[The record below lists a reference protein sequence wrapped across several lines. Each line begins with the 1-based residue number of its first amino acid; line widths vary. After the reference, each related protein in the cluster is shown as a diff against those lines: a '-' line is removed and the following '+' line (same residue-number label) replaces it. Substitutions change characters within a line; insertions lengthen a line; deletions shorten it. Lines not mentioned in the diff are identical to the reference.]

1 MEDAE
6 GRRTPP
12 PRQMRRAGPAT
23 PSSAARA
30 RAFREADRNTRR
42 VRLLRKAVPL
52 IALGGVVVMIGLA
65 FFNPFRPKEVEVDI
79 GALTVSGDQLTMEM
93 PRLTGFNKR
102 NEAYN
107 VTAASAS
114 QKLTAPGEIDLKD
127 LDAVITMADKQTATL
142 KAASGQFN
150 SSTEML
156 TLTEKVSVGST
167 RGYNATMQNA
177 TVDFKAGQ
185 VTSQGN
191 VTLKLENGLIEAKNL
206 KIIDGGDRILFEG
219 GVSTRFETRAVANP
233 PEGLPPP
240 DATLPAQGDTP

>member
-1 MEDAE
+1 MDEAK
-6 GRRTPP
+6 GRRTLQPRPP
-12 PRQMRRAGPAT
+12 RRAGPAMAS
-23 PSSAARA
+23 PASRA
-30 RAFREADRNTRR
+30 QAFREADRNTRR

-52 IALGGVVVMIGLA
+52 IALSGVAVMIGLA

-79 GALTVSGDQLTMEM
+79 GALTVSGDQLTMEL

-127 LDAVITMADKQTATL
+127 LNAIITMADKETATL

-156 TLTEKVSVGST
+156 TLTEQVSVGST

-185 VTSQGN
+185 VTSQGD
-191 VTLKLENGLIEAKNL
+191 VTLNLENGLIQAKNL

-219 GVSTRFETRAVANP
+219 GVTTRFETRAVENP
-233 PEGLPPP
+233 PEGLPPL
-240 DATLPAQGDTP
+240 DAPSPAPGDTP